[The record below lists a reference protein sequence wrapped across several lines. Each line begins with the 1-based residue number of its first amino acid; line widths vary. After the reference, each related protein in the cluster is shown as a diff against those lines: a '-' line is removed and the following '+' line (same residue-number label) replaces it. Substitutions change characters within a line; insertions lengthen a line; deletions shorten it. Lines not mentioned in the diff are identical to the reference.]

1 MRSIVAL
8 SLLITMPASA
18 GSVLLQFEEADLQGG
33 TVGDYFLD
41 QGITFSGT
49 LFNEI
54 DYNESPFTDAV
65 VRDLAGI
72 WGSDV
77 DSEAVA
83 TGSGLASATIG
94 FEAFGTD
101 ALAEVSFSVARII
114 TQEITVVAR
123 GFQSGQLFS
132 HTFAASGDGSMEDH
146 RTVEEFEVDV
156 LDGDVWREL
165 ARGTTIGFRRL
176 IRLDGACRT
185 SGLRYRITKSRGTP
199 RVASLSLHRRP
210 PLLRAPQI
218 QRDRTGS
225 VELSAPGLE
234 VRYTTDGSP
243 VTEAS
248 KRYSAPFALPQG
260 GTVRARSFPPSD
272 RPSAAVGPAAEASR
286 TFGLARA
293 GWGVFD
299 CSSEQADKGEAAGTH
314 PSFIVHTSFVRHIV
328 CR

>member
-54 DYNESPFTDAV
+54 DYDESPFADAV
-65 VRDLAGI
+65 VRDLASI
-72 WGSDV
+72 WGGDV

-123 GFQSGQLFS
+123 DFQSGQLFS

-146 RTVEEFEVDV
+146 RTVEEFEVD
-156 LDGDVWREL
+156 LDTLFGGLTPMLWTEIAIHNHGGMFGVDNVGYAASTPIVPGAGAIAGLIGL
-165 ARGTTIGFRRL
+165 A
-176 IRLDGACRT
+176 
-185 SGLRYRITKSRGTP
+185 GLRG
-199 RVASLSLHRRP
+199 RR
-210 PLLRAPQI
+210 R
-218 QRDRTGS
+218 
-225 VELSAPGLE
+225 
-234 VRYTTDGSP
+234 
-243 VTEAS
+243 
-248 KRYSAPFALPQG
+248 
-260 GTVRARSFPPSD
+260 
-272 RPSAAVGPAAEASR
+272 
-286 TFGLARA
+286 
-293 GWGVFD
+293 
-299 CSSEQADKGEAAGTH
+299 
-314 PSFIVHTSFVRHIV
+314 
-328 CR
+328 